1 MEIFKYY
8 HFLNPKDYPNLG
20 LDIYINIFYFC
31 LFILTAAVMVF
42 LHFQRRELFRFFTAL
57 SRHEAKDEAS
67 AKTIEGLRLKNSL
80 LLRYILK
87 YDNRIKR
94 LVGVV
99 GEKKYTYEE
108 YMELLKK
115 KQGKRFATA
124 AAANS
129 EAGSK
134 EASNANSG
142 ANGNGNVD
150 GNVNANGNTNAN
162 GNANASGNTS
172 ANGNTNADT
181 PDQELKYYLR
191 AGEEEAQ
198 NRIIETYEPSVIKT
212 ILFITLIFMITVCLI
227 LVSPEML
234 ELLNSWL
241 G

>member
-57 SRHEAKDEAS
+57 SRHEAKDEAT
-67 AKTIEGLRLKNSL
+67 AKTIEGLRLKNGL

-94 LVGVV
+94 LVGVT

-115 KQGKRFATA
+115 KQGKKPATS

-129 EAGSK
+129 EAGSN
-134 EASNANSG
+134 ETGNTISNANANANSNTS
-142 ANGNGNVD
+142 ANGNGNS
-150 GNVNANGNTNAN
+150 N
-162 GNANASGNTS
+162 

-181 PDQELKYYLR
+181 PAEELKYYLR

-198 NRIIETYEPSVIKT
+198 NRIIETYEPSVVKT

>member
-57 SRHEAKDEAS
+57 SRHEAKDEAT
-67 AKTIEGLRLKNSL
+67 AKTIEGLRLKNGL

-94 LVGVV
+94 LVGVT

-115 KQGKRFATA
+115 KKQAKKPATC

-129 EAGSK
+129 EANSNDAG
-134 EASNANSG
+134 NANSG
-142 ANGNGNVD
+142 ANG
-150 GNVNANGNTNAN
+150 T
-162 GNANASGNTS
+162 ANASGNTS
-172 ANGNTNADT
+172 TNGNTNADT
-181 PDQELKYYLR
+181 PDEELKYYLR
-191 AGEEEAQ
+191 AGEEEGQ
-198 NRIIETYEPSVIKT
+198 NRIIETYEPSVVKT

>member
-31 LFILTAAVMVF
+31 VFVLTALVMVF

-67 AKTIEGLRLKNSL
+67 AKTVEGLRLKNGL
-80 LLRYILK
+80 LLKYILK

-108 YMELLKK
+108 YAELLKKK

-134 EASNANSG
+134 EAGNANSG
-142 ANGNGNVD
+142 
-150 GNVNANGNTNAN
+150 
-162 GNANASGNTS
+162 

-181 PDQELKYYLR
+181 PAEELKYYLR

-198 NRIIETYEPSVIKT
+198 NRIIETYEPSVVKT
-212 ILFITLIFMITVCLI
+212 ILFIILVFMITVCLI

-234 ELLNSWL
+234 ELLNNWL

>member
-31 LFILTAAVMVF
+31 LFILTVAVMVF

-57 SRHEAKDEAS
+57 SRHEAKDEAT
-67 AKTIEGLRLKNSL
+67 AKTIEGLRLKNGL

-94 LVGVV
+94 LVGVT

-115 KQGKRFATA
+115 KKQGKKSATS

-129 EAGSK
+129 EANSNDAG
-134 EASNANSG
+134 NANSG
-142 ANGNGNVD
+142 
-150 GNVNANGNTNAN
+150 AN

-172 ANGNTNADT
+172 ANSNANASGNTSTNGNTNADT
-181 PDQELKYYLR
+181 PDEELKYYLR

-198 NRIIETYEPSVIKT
+198 NRIIETYEPSVVKT

>member
-67 AKTIEGLRLKNSL
+67 AKTIEGLRLKNGL

-108 YMELLKK
+108 YMELLNKK
-115 KQGKRFATA
+115 KQGKKPATSA
-124 AAANS
+124 ATNS
-129 EAGSK
+129 EAGSND
-134 EASNANSG
+134 AGNANS
-142 ANGNGNVD
+142 
-150 GNVNANGNTNAN
+150 NANGNASGNTSAN
-162 GNANASGNTS
+162 GNANAGSNTS

-181 PDQELKYYLR
+181 PAEELKYYLR

-198 NRIIETYEPSVIKT
+198 NRIIETYEPSVVKT

>member
-31 LFILTAAVMVF
+31 LFILTAALMVF

-57 SRHEAKDEAS
+57 SRHEAKDEAT
-67 AKTIEGLRLKNSL
+67 AKTIEGLRLKNGL

-94 LVGVV
+94 LVGVT

-115 KQGKRFATA
+115 KKQGKKSATS

-129 EAGSK
+129 EAVSNDAG
-134 EASNANSG
+134 NANSG
-142 ANGNGNVD
+142 
-150 GNVNANGNTNAN
+150 AN
-162 GNANASGNTS
+162 GNANASGNTGT
-172 ANGNTNADT
+172 NGNTNADT
-181 PDQELKYYLR
+181 PDEELKYYLR
-191 AGEEEAQ
+191 AGEEEGQ
-198 NRIIETYEPSVIKT
+198 NRIIETYEPSVVKT

>member
-31 LFILTAAVMVF
+31 LFILTAALMVF

-57 SRHEAKDEAS
+57 SRHEAKDEAT
-67 AKTIEGLRLKNSL
+67 AKTIEGLRLKNGL

-94 LVGVV
+94 LVGVT

-115 KQGKRFATA
+115 KKQGKKSATS

-129 EAGSK
+129 EAVSNDAG
-134 EASNANSG
+134 NANSG
-142 ANGNGNVD
+142 
-150 GNVNANGNTNAN
+150 AN

-172 ANGNTNADT
+172 TNGNTNADT
-181 PDQELKYYLR
+181 PDEELKYYLR
-191 AGEEEAQ
+191 AGEEEGQ
-198 NRIIETYEPSVIKT
+198 NRIIETYEPSVVKT

>member
-1 MEIFKYY
+1 
-8 HFLNPKDYPNLG
+8 
-20 LDIYINIFYFC
+20 
-31 LFILTAAVMVF
+31 MVF

-67 AKTIEGLRLKNSL
+67 AKTIEGLRLKNGL

-94 LVGVV
+94 LVGVT

-115 KQGKRFATA
+115 KKQGKKSATST
-124 AAANS
+124 AANS
-129 EAGSK
+129 EAV
-134 EASNANSG
+134 SNDA
-142 ANGNGNVD
+142 GN
-150 GNVNANGNTNAN
+150 ANAN

-172 ANGNTNADT
+172 ANGNGNGNTNTTGNTNADT
-181 PDQELKYYLR
+181 PAEELKYYLR

-198 NRIIETYEPSVIKT
+198 NRIIETYEPSVVKT